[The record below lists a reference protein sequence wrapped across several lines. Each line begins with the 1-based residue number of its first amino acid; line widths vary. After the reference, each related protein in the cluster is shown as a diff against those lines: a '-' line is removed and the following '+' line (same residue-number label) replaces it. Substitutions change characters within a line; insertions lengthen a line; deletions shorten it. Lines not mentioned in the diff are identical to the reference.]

1 MKELQNVDE
10 LFLDNVSVHYEV
22 MGDDAVWF
30 SFTHSNGQ
38 IDHFNIVRK
47 GKKLSTLY
55 SCNTGNMKGPGVEEP
70 TITLKQGLKRS
81 RTPDELAQDPTKTPQ
96 DAL

>member
-1 MKELQNVDE
+1 MTEPVENPDE

-22 MGDDAVWF
+22 MGDDAIWF
-30 SFTHSNGQ
+30 SFTHPNGQ

-55 SCNTGNMKGPGVEEP
+55 SCNTGNANGMNVEEP
-70 TITLKQGLKRS
+70 TIALKYS
-81 RTPDELAQDPTKTPQ
+81 Y
-96 DAL
+96 

>member
-1 MKELQNVDE
+1 MNELQNVDE
-10 LFLDNVSVHYEV
+10 LFLDNVRVHYEV

-55 SCNTGNMKGPGVEEP
+55 SCNTGNAKGPDVEEP
-70 TITLKQGLKRS
+70 TIVPEHRY
-81 RTPDELAQDPTKTPQ
+81 
-96 DAL
+96 

>member
-1 MKELQNVDE
+1 MTQEKMNELKNVDE

-22 MGDDAVWF
+22 MGDDAIWF

-38 IDHFNIVRK
+38 IDHFTVGCK

-55 SCNTGNMKGPGVEEP
+55 SCNTGNMKGPGAEEP
-70 TITLKQGLKRS
+70 TIVPKHS
-81 RTPDELAQDPTKTPQ
+81 F
-96 DAL
+96 

>member
-1 MKELQNVDE
+1 
-10 LFLDNVSVHYEV
+10 

-55 SCNTGNMKGPGVEEP
+55 SCNTGNAKGPDVEEP
-70 TITLKQGLKRS
+70 TIVPEHRY
-81 RTPDELAQDPTKTPQ
+81 
-96 DAL
+96 

>member
-1 MKELQNVDE
+1 MNELQNVDE
-10 LFLDNVSVHYEV
+10 LFLDNVSVRYEV
-22 MGDDAVWF
+22 LDDDAIWF

-55 SCNTGNMKGPGVEEP
+55 SCNTGNVNGISVEEP
-70 TITLKQGLKRS
+70 TIVPEHRY
-81 RTPDELAQDPTKTPQ
+81 
-96 DAL
+96 

>member
-1 MKELQNVDE
+1 
-10 LFLDNVSVHYEV
+10 

-30 SFTHSNGQ
+30 SFTHPNGQ

-55 SCNTGNMKGPGVEEP
+55 SCNTGNANGINVEEP
-70 TITLKQGLKRS
+70 TIV
-81 RTPDELAQDPTKTPQ
+81 PEYHY
-96 DAL
+96 